1 MTDSELLLRTLVS
14 VLALGG
20 VAVVVLR
27 AAGVRRWWGPAP
39 ALLRAAVQLAA
50 LSLVLAGVI
59 TDPWWV
65 AGALVVMFVAAVTV
79 STRRAGAE
87 LVDGWRTAAAMGAGV
102 SLAGVA
108 VFSSGAVELTPR
120 YALAVGAMVVGNAM
134 TVATLAGR
142 HFAQAR
148 LDRWSEVEAW
158 LALGA
163 TPRLAVRDV
172 ARIAV
177 HDALIPALDQT
188 RTTGLVVLPGAFV
201 GAIFGGLS
209 PIEAGRFQL
218 VVLAAILASGTITA
232 VLTVRLTSRVA
243 VRPSPLR

>member
-1 MTDSELLLRTLVS
+1 MTDSELLLRTLAS

-27 AAGVRRWWGPAP
+27 VAGVRRWWGPAP
-39 ALLRAAVQLAA
+39 ALLRAGAQLAA
-50 LSLVLAGVI
+50 LSLMLAGVI

-65 AGALVVMFVAAVTV
+65 AGALTVMFVAAVTV
-79 STRRAGAE
+79 STRRAGVA
-87 LVDGWRTAAAMGAGV
+87 LMDGWRTAAAVGAGV
-102 SLAGVA
+102 SLAGVV

-148 LDRWSEVEAW
+148 VDRWSEVEAW

-163 TPRLAVRDV
+163 TPRRAVRDV
-172 ARIAV
+172 ARTAV

-232 VLTVRLTSRVA
+232 VLTVRLTSRLA
-243 VRPSPLR
+243 VRPGALR

>member
-1 MTDSELLLRTLVS
+1 MFLRSSVGVLL
-14 VLALGG
+14 LGG
-20 VAVVVLR
+20 VAVGVLLG
-27 AAGVRRWWGPAP
+27 AGVQRWWSPAP
-39 ALLRAAVQLAA
+39 ALLRAGVQLTA
-50 LSLVLAGVI
+50 LSLVLSGIIAE
-59 TDPWWV
+59 PWWV
-65 AGALVVMFVAAVTV
+65 AGALAVMFLAAVGV
-79 STRRAGAE
+79 STRRAGVPLAE
-87 LVDGWRTAAAMGAGV
+87 MWRTAAAMAAGV
-102 SLAGVA
+102 SLAGVV

-142 HFAQAR
+142 QFAQAR

-163 TPRLAVRDV
+163 SPRRAVLDV

-201 GAIFGGLS
+201 GAIFGE
-209 PIEAGRFQL
+209 IGRAH
-218 VVLAAILASGTITA
+218 V
-232 VLTVRLTSRVA
+232 
-243 VRPSPLR
+243 